1 MSLSVS
7 KRINYLSCHGI
18 AIFYCICAEDDG
30 SLISELSSAKHSVS
44 SPQDSEPKNEPTQ
57 VNAKHGSIPLV
68 AELETST
75 ETTYSGQ
82 RLMELFILLCCE
94 NALWLYSL
102 NSVIQV
108 PLTISIYFSFIIYM
122 SPSASK

>member
-1 MSLSVS
+1 M
-7 KRINYLSCHGI
+7 
-18 AIFYCICAEDDG
+18 
-30 SLISELSSAKHSVS
+30 S
-44 SPQDSEPKNEPTQ
+44 SPRDSEPKNEPTQ

-68 AELETST
+68 AEPETPT

-82 RLMELFILLCCE
+82 RSMELFVLLCCE

-108 PLTISIYFSFIIYM
+108 PLIYSIYFHFIIYV
-122 SPSASK
+122 SPSANK